1 MGFKKWVV
9 LPYHHPPPP
18 KILRAPPW
26 GSVTQLLPPLSMIEW
41 FIILTFLQHDTTV
54 SALLSALKV
63 FDGIM
68 PAYSSAVMIE
78 LYSDQDDDK

>member
-1 MGFKKWVV
+1 
-9 LPYHHPPPP
+9 
-18 KILRAPPW
+18 
-26 GSVTQLLPPLSMIEW
+26 MIEW

-63 FDGIM
+63 FDGIT